1 MASSEVVNLI
11 ISMTSDFMTYML
23 PIIGAL
29 AGITLVLSFFIY
41 VSVGSART
49 IFSR

>member
-1 MASSEVVNLI
+1 MANSDIVNLI
-11 ISMTSDFMTYML
+11 ITMTADFMEYML
-23 PIIGAL
+23 PIIGTL

-41 VSVGSART
+41 VTLGSART